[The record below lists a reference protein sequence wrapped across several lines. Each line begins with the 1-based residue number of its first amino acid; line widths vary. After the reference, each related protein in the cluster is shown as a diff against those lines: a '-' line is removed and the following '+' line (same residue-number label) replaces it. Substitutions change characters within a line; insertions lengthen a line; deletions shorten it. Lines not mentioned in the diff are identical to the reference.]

1 VRFPDFLKVAV
12 LLFAGSAT
20 ALAVV
25 AIAGATARD
34 DTSLLYVA
42 VGWWFV
48 ATLLGLWIGRRPAT
62 FSGIAD
68 LMAGARS
75 TMALPELEPGPI
87 VFNRLWP
94 LGFVTIVAGGVA
106 FLIPQVPAIGAG
118 YALMLALGW
127 RRQASA
133 VIAVEQRDG
142 VQFYVDRSSPFR
154 PTKLIRV
161 PGWRKVEPAA
171 ATEAA

>member
-25 AIAGATARD
+25 AIAGATAND
-34 DTSLLYVA
+34 DVSLLYVA
-42 VGWWFV
+42 VGWWLV
-48 ATLLGLWIGRRPAT
+48 ATLLGLWLGRRSSTSA
-62 FSGIAD
+62 GVGD
-68 LMAGARS
+68 LMANARS
-75 TMALPELEPGPI
+75 ASALPEVEPGAI
-87 VFNRLWP
+87 VFNRLWA
-94 LGFVTIVAGGVA
+94 LGLFTLVSGGVA
-106 FLIPQVPAIGAG
+106 FLIPQVPAIAAG

-127 RRQASA
+127 RKQASA

-154 PTKLIRV
+154 PTQLVRV
-161 PGWRKVEPAA
+161 PGWRKVEP
-171 ATEAA
+171 TEPAV

>member
-12 LLFAGSAT
+12 LLFAGSST

-25 AIAGATARD
+25 AIAGATAKD

-42 VGWWFV
+42 VGWWVV
-48 ATLLGLWIGRRPAT
+48 ATLLGLWLGRRGAAS
-62 FSGIAD
+62 SGVAD
-68 LMAGARS
+68 LMVNARS
-75 TMALPELEPGPI
+75 TSALPELEPGTV
-87 VFNRLWP
+87 VFNRLWA
-94 LGFVTIVAGGVA
+94 LGLFTLGSGGVA

-118 YALMLALGW
+118 YALLLALGW
-127 RRQASA
+127 RKQASA

-154 PTKLIRV
+154 PTRLVRV
-161 PGWRKVEPAA
+161 PGFRKVEPSD
-171 ATEAA
+171 TLV